1 MAAVRVDATANRLR
15 KAVIEFHDREY
26 ECWKNGA
33 EEHAG
38 LCRLDRTIDWIENAV
53 AECAVTVQVV
63 SDCDVEDLI
72 EIAEFPVGATENAQS
87 DNKQRRNNGAE
98 LDGSGHKRGTISHL
112 DRKSTRLNSSHPS
125 ISYAVFC

>member
-15 KAVIEFHDREY
+15 NAAIKFHDREHDRR
-26 ECWKNGA
+26 KNGA

-38 LCRLDRTIDWIENAV
+38 LRRLDRTIDRIENAV

-72 EIAEFPVGATENAQS
+72 KIAELPVGTTENAQS
-87 DNKQRRNNGAE
+87 DNKQRRNNGDE

-112 DRKSTRLNSSHPS
+112 VAPMPQ
-125 ISYAVFC
+125 VFARSRSRDAS